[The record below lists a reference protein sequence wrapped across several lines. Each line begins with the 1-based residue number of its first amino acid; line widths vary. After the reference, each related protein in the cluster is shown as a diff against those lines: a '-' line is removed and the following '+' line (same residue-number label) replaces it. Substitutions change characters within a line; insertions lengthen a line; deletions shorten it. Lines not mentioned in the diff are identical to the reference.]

1 MQIHYFPYLSL
12 GEVDELNFG
21 NIKVW
26 NFEKK
31 FFQYIEDPKLR
42 DYIES
47 IIYSNIYN
55 GKPIKD
61 VGIISIGD
69 IDFREFTPE
78 ERKIADEIRLVLFL
92 SFLYRHNTQERG
104 SNVGWN
110 MGTSEN
116 FEYVI
121 QNFQPYSE
129 HIAERNG
136 RIITITTG
144 GYKIGEKKFFAPP
157 FVIKPFRF
165 SFDGRFL
172 HYLLYLKKRGGV
184 KLYRRIL
191 KAVDLFYESY
201 YNNPNV
207 SDNARVLLQVACF
220 ETLLDLPL
228 RDGRKAFKDKIEAYC
243 NLPKEKIYLHHYK
256 TPRGRNPEH
265 RSRKAIWADVFYT
278 LRNYIIHGDIVKS
291 EDFIF
296 KGKQQHLDIAVLFL
310 ALLVKKLIN
319 EKFKKKLFF
328 DEITWGKTNGGHDTY
343 EGFIYKDN
351 DLTRLLT
358 EEFRRHRVKV

>member
-12 GEVDELNFG
+12 GDVEEINFG
-21 NIKVW
+21 NVKVW

-31 FFQYIEDPKLR
+31 VSQYISDQKLR
-42 DYIES
+42 EYIES
-47 IIYSNIYN
+47 IVYSNIYN

-61 VGIISIGD
+61 VGIISIGNT
-69 IDFREFTPE
+69 DFREFTAE
-78 ERKIADEIRLVLFL
+78 ERKTADEIRLVLFL

-104 SNVGWN
+104 ANAGWN

-129 HIAERNG
+129 YISERNG

-172 HYLLYLKKRGGV
+172 HHLLNLKKRGGV

-191 KAVDLFYESY
+191 KAIDLFYESY

-228 RDGRKAFKDKIEAYC
+228 RDGRKVFKDKIEAYC
-243 NLPKEKIYLHHYK
+243 NLSKEKNYLHHYE
-256 TPRGRNPEH
+256 TPSGRNPER

-278 LRNYIIHGDIVKS
+278 LRNHIIHGDVVRS

-310 ALLVKKLIN
+310 ALLIKKLIN
-319 EKFKKKLFF
+319 EKFKKKLFY
-328 DEITWGKTNGGHDTY
+328 DEITWGKTNDGPYTY

-351 DLTRLLT
+351 DLTRLLS
-358 EEFRRHRVKV
+358 EELSKHRKKL